1 RRRPVQRLRQV
12 AVAQPLQLPLRVAHR
27 RQQRR
32 VLLGQRVQR
41 PRPPAARPRLR
52 RRTAPRP
59 DQLGHAGRRR
69 HPRPGPQVAV
79 VAGPAHLPPPPRP
92 TGVRVAPPAPP
103 PPPPVRPPPPPP
115 QPPPGLLPPRL
126 AHRRAV
132 AAELLGAVDGGLHPQ
147 HAGVVVDLD
156 RVAVDRVLQ
165 PH

>member
-1 RRRPVQRLRQV
+1 VQRLRQV

-69 HPRPGPQVAV
+69 HPRQGPQAAV
-79 VAGPAHLPPPPRP
+79 VAGPAHLRPPARI
-92 TGVRVAPPAPP
+92 RHAPP
-103 PPPPVRPPPPPP
+103 P
-115 QPPPGLLPPRL
+115 PPPGLLPPPL
-126 AHRRAV
+126 PPPPPAPPP
-132 AAELLGAVDGGLHPQ
+132 L
-147 HAGVVVDLD
+147 
-156 RVAVDRVLQ
+156 
-165 PH
+165 